1 MEKLKGQVAIVTGG
15 SRGIGAGIAYR
26 LAGEGAHIVI
36 VDVLEASEMIDK
48 VTNHFPD
55 IQVRSHQADIRD
67 IEAIQ
72 TLVDETIQEFGRID
86 ILVNNAGTC
95 SRFDLEEMT
104 EDMWDQDLNTNLKA
118 TFFFMQKVVYPHM
131 ISRNYGRIIN
141 ISSISGMNGG
151 AVSSFDPDS
160 LKGRSGPA
168 YAASKG
174 GVIALTK
181 WAAKELGSTG
191 ITCNSVAPGAVESA
205 ITKGMAY
212 NLDNQVV
219 KRMGL
224 PEDIAEAVCY
234 FSLPEASYTTGQVLR
249 VCGGAVFA

>member
-1 MEKLKGQVAIVTGG
+1 MEKLKNQVAIVTGG

-26 LAGEGAHIVI
+26 LAGEGAHVVI
-36 VDVLEASEMIDK
+36 ADIIEAKEMTEK
-48 VTNHFPD
+48 VNTDFPD
-55 IQVRSHQADIRD
+55 IQVRSHQIDIRD
-67 IEAIQ
+67 IAGIQ
-72 TLVDETIQEFGRID
+72 TLVNETIEEFGRID

-95 SRFDLEEMT
+95 SRLDLEEMT

-151 AVSSFDPDS
+151 HVSSFEPDS

-205 ITKGMAY
+205 ITKDIAY